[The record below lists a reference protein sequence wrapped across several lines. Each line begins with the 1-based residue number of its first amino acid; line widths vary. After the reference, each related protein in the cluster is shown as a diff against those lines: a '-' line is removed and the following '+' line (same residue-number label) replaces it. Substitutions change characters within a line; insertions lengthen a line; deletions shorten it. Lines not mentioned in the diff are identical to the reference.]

1 MIIIKAKRKRIIHA
15 VTVVNVRYKNI
26 KLRVLLLNNIP
37 AVKHN
42 LNLIS

>member
-1 MIIIKAKRKRIIHA
+1 MIIIKPKRKRIIHA

-26 KLRVLLLNNIP
+26 KLRVLLLNNVP